1 METNNEGINRR
12 NIPVEFMDYIAQ
24 AFGYE
29 IFADVP
35 EKRLSAVTEMI
46 KIRLLQTEASIRRPY
61 AKKYETITRRP
72 RETALQFAV
81 RVDNR
86 DPYPKVTETPGTEPG
101 DTVLRG
107 CPFDEPLPL
116 IPGDAWLVRPAFP
129 AGGTLSKEFIEGG
142 ATEKHAY
149 FQKTGDSEKL
159 TEDNGDRRFWP
170 IRPETVTNA
179 SGKVFR
185 LSEEEM
191 NRAEKR
197 LSRVVHD
204 ELLIETNQQWGVQEL
219 AEFTKKQFEESFLI
233 HNRRFDSARPGAD
246 KTVYA
251 VISGGETHIRN
262 FTPDNWPAVAP
273 PYFSAAGWAFEKAT
287 AAYNLK
293 SMLTIRMAGKATNRK
308 ACFSCKEITGD
319 TGSMKTK
326 TLLISLAELNGLT
339 KLSEKYYRGKAG
351 QIFKITSFGYIP
363 ASPLKD
369 KDYPH
374 GN

>member
-1 METNNEGINRR
+1 MKTNDEGINRR
-12 NIPVEFMDYIAQ
+12 NIPVEFMNYIAQ

-29 IFADVP
+29 TFADVP

-46 KIRLLQTEASIRRPY
+46 KIRLSQTEASIRRPY

-116 IPGDAWLVRPAFP
+116 IPGDAWLVRTAFPEHP
-129 AGGTLSKEFIEGG
+129 AGGILSKEFIEGG

-170 IRPETVTNA
+170 IRPETATNA

-185 LSEEEM
+185 LPEEEM
-191 NRAEKR
+191 SRAEKR

-233 HNRRFDSARPGAD
+233 HNRRFDPARPGAD

-262 FTPDNWPAVAP
+262 FTPDNFTPDNWPAVAP
-273 PYFSAAGWAFEKAT
+273 LYFSAAGWAFEKAT

-293 SMLTIRMAGKATNRK
+293 SMLTIEWLEKQQTEKHA
-308 ACFSCKEITGD
+308 
-319 TGSMKTK
+319 
-326 TLLISLAELNGLT
+326 LIAQRLREVLA
-339 KLSEKYYRGKAG
+339 A
-351 QIFKITSFGYIP
+351 
-363 ASPLKD
+363 
-369 KDYPH
+369 
-374 GN
+374 